1 MTGETYP
8 LLMTPAIHAMP
19 WGGTRLRDVLG
30 KTIPEELSNAPIGE
44 AWEISANPRGTSRV
58 ANGPLSGMPLGE
70 VVRGWGPRLL
80 GSAIHARY
88 RGAFPLLSKLVDASA
103 LSSVQVHP
111 DDVHASREGGLP
123 MGKCEAWYVL
133 DALPNASAW
142 IGFRVGTTREEFE
155 ESIACCSPRS
165 LLAPVGLAAGD
176 CVAVDAGTV
185 HAAGNGL
192 LILEFQQASDLAY
205 RIYDWDRTDEDGFR
219 RPLDITG
226 ALTVIDFAARA
237 RKARSN
243 GPPDTV
249 VELVR
254 NPHFRVFELDLRT
267 SCEWPPEE
275 VFRMFTVA
283 RGTCSIA
290 RRGFRLSL
298 RTGDSVLLPAGLDCG
313 FELGKALIVGAA
325 PLPDGNA
332 PRSA

>member
-19 WGGTRLRDVLG
+19 WGGTRLHDMLG
-30 KTIPEELSNAPIGE
+30 KTIPDELSAAPIGE
-44 AWEISANPRGTSRV
+44 AWEISTHPRGTSRV
-58 ANGPLSGMPLGE
+58 ANGPLSGMPLSD

-80 GSAIHARY
+80 GKGVHTLHGDR
-88 RGAFPLLSKLVDASA
+88 FPLLSKFVDASA

-111 DDVHASREGGLP
+111 DDAHASQGG

-133 DALPNASAW
+133 DALPDATAW
-142 IGFRVGTTREEFE
+142 VGFREGTTREEFE

-165 LLAPVGLAAGD
+165 LLAPIALRPGD

-205 RIYDWDRTDEDGFR
+205 RIYDWDRTDEDGFQ
-219 RPLDITG
+219 RPLDVPR
-226 ALTVIDFAARA
+226 ALEVIDFAARP
-237 RKARSN
+237 RRARSS

-254 NPHFRVFELDLRT
+254 NTHFRVFEVDVRT
-267 SCEWPPEE
+267 ACECPAED
-275 VFRMFTVA
+275 VFRMFTVVT
-283 RGTCSIA
+283 GSCSLL
-290 RRGFRLSL
+290 RPGFRLSL
-298 RTGDSVLLPAGLDCG
+298 RTGDSVLLPADLDCR

-325 PLPDGNA
+325 PLPEGGGA
-332 PRSA
+332 RSA